1 MAGAMKNL
9 NGKTAFVT
17 GGAGGLGLSIACAF
31 AREGMNVAIADC
43 DEARLEP
50 AGEKIE
56 SHGAKVIALHA
67 DVSDF
72 EAVQGAAEQTIAAL
86 GNVHVVVN
94 NAGTGLSS
102 DCFDTLIGDWR
113 RITAINLDGV
123 AHGVF
128 AFARHM
134 KDHNEGG
141 HFVTVTSLA
150 GLIAYPERSIYCA
163 AKFGAVGFTETLRV
177 DLADTNINV
186 SLMCPGPMNTGIF
199 AAQIARQ
206 KKLREDYAGVDTETL
221 ERRHQANLRIG
232 ASGIDPDIAGDMV
245 VHAVRNNRF
254 YIFTHPGYQAFVS
267 QRAAEMEAASRF
279 WADYSEARG
288 ITTNQAPESLEAW
301 YNQGR

>member
-1 MAGAMKNL
+1 MKEL
-9 NGKTAFVT
+9 AGKTAFVT
-17 GGAGGLGLSIACAF
+17 GGANGLGLSTACAF

-43 DEARLEP
+43 NETQLEP
-50 AGEKIE
+50 AKKKIE
-56 SHGAKVIALHA
+56 NYGAEVIALHV

-72 EAVQGAAEQTIAAL
+72 EAVQKAAEQTIAAL

-94 NAGTGLSS
+94 NAGIGLSS
-102 DCFDTLIGDWR
+102 DCFDTLIDDWR
-113 RITAINLDGV
+113 RIVGINLDGV

-128 AFARHM
+128 AFAKHM
-134 KDHNEGG
+134 KDHDEGG

-186 SLMCPGPMNTGIF
+186 SLMCPGPMNTSIF

-206 KKLREDYAGVDTETL
+206 KQLRKDYAEVDEETL
-221 ERRHQANLRIG
+221 ERRHEANLRIG

-254 YIFTHPGYQAFVS
+254 YIFTHPGYQDFLS
-267 QRAAEMEAASRF
+267 QRSAEMEEASRY
-279 WADYSEARG
+279 WADYSEEQG

-301 YNQGR
+301 YNQGK